1 MNMKIKVESAE
12 TIRSRALKECDLME
26 EVCYVY
32 LEKIKFIRASLK
44 AVGDVR
50 SK

>member
-1 MNMKIKVESAE
+1 MKDITRLEDAE
-12 TIRSRALKECDLME
+12 TIHKKALEECDLME
-26 EVCYVY
+26 EICYVY

>member
-1 MNMKIKVESAE
+1 MKNTTCLEDAE
-12 TIRSRALKECDLME
+12 TIRKKALEECDLME
-26 EVCYVY
+26 EICYTY